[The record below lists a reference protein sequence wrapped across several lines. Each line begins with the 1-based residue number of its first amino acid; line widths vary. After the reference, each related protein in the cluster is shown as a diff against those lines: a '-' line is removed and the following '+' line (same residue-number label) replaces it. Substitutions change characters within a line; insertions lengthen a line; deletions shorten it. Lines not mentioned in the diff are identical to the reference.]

1 MRFWLVR
8 NWTWSLKLVRSSEKE
23 GESKVWYFKGVG
35 HSRGLNSCS
44 LIGHGLGLQFSLLL
58 LTRSSIPQCIVE
70 QVLTIWIVEMFAI
83 VSNAF
88 IVVPLLCVSLS
99 CPNLHFII
107 VSLEIPQQQHLCQQ
121 QTVNK
126 RFVALNSSFL
136 TNFKAI
142 GQDSIV
148 ENKSTTKVRIEFLFK
163 LRFEFCSNWKI
174 S

>member
-1 MRFWLVR
+1 MWGKQSKGSEHYLPKGMRFWSVR

-107 VSLEIPQQQHLCQQ
+107 VSLEILQQQKIC
-121 QTVNK
+121 VSNK
-126 RFVALNSSFL
+126 
-136 TNFKAI
+136 
-142 GQDSIV
+142 Q
-148 ENKSTTKVRIEFLFK
+148 STKG
-163 LRFEFCSNWKI
+163 S
-174 S
+174 